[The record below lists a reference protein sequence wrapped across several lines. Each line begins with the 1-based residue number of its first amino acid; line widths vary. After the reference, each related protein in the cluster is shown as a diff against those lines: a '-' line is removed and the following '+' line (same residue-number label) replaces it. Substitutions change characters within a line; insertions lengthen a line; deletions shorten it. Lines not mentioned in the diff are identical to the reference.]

1 MTTFADLSAT
11 QAANHITVTE
21 GMTANRRYYDG
32 DHWQQGA
39 GWIGPMPTE
48 TSAEAVQ
55 IIAQIQRGFVSKNA
69 IRETVLRHLAGV
81 IGHEPRWSLS
91 LRRALA
97 DGEEPTAEEQ
107 ELIQEAEALL
117 REWWDWR
124 GIHQIIS
131 RAVVNLLLSGRAP
144 LRLFVPDANRDD
156 ETGDVPTIP
165 LPDAV
170 WYVWCEALSPAQATV
185 FTDAS
190 TMADAGVYQYTPVD
204 LAGVQQSQVTEL
216 TYLDD
221 GGQTVLRVLQ
231 GSTEADTRLPLDG
244 GLLLYEMEA
253 EALIGEQVRQQQK
266 LLNLARTML
275 ARNVVVGGFL
285 ERVFLNAQMPGSWS
299 RDDSTGQETFTAEQP
314 VIGPGTTNYAVG
326 VPVFDDAGNVTG
338 YTTPSVVYRDPVP
351 VTTFEETSRSAYRG
365 ILEETRQV
373 HALLSGDAAPSGES
387 RRQALF
393 DFVLSLMDTASEVEE
408 ALRWLLET
416 TLNFAATFAGEPAR
430 FTGLRASVTCRID
443 AGPISEADMSALVD
457 VVGARLMSRRT
468 AMARLGVDDPD
479 AEEQQIEQE
488 QEQEQEQARM
498 SLGEA
503 MLRFDR
509 NGGITD
515 GG

>member
-1 MTTFADLSAT
+1 MTTFADISAT
-11 QAANHITVTE
+11 QAANHIIVTE
-21 GMTANRRYYDG
+21 GMQANRHYYDG
-32 DHWQQGA
+32 DHWQAGA

-48 TSAEAVQ
+48 ASAEAGQ

-91 LRRALA
+91 VRRALA

-117 REWWDWR
+117 KAWWDWR
-124 GIHQIIS
+124 GVHQIIS
-131 RAVVNLLLSGRAP
+131 KAVVNLLLSGRAP

-156 ETGDVPTIP
+156 ETGGVPPTP

-185 FTDAS
+185 FTDTS
-190 TMADAGVYQYTPVD
+190 TMADGGVYQYTPVD

-216 TYLDD
+216 TYLDED
-221 GGQTVLRVLQ
+221 GATVLRVLQ

-244 GLLLYEMEA
+244 GLLLYEMTS

-285 ERVFLNAQMPGSWS
+285 ERVFLNAQMPGTWS
-299 RDDSTGQETFTAEQP
+299 RDDSTGQETFTAEDM
-314 VIGPGTTNYAVG
+314 VIGPGTTNYVQG
-326 VPVFDDAGNVTG
+326 VPVFKDGQVTG
-338 YTTPSVVYRDPVP
+338 YTTPNVAYRDPVP

-365 ILEETRQV
+365 ILEETRQL

-393 DFVLSLMDTASEVEE
+393 DFVLSLQDTATEIEE

-430 FTGLRASVTCRID
+430 FTGLRVSATCQID
-443 AGPISEADMSALVD
+443 AGPISEADMRALVD

-468 AMARLGVDDPD
+468 AMARLGIDDPD
-479 AEEQQIEQE
+479 AEQQQIEQE
-488 QEQEQEQARM
+488 QEQEREQARM

-503 MLRFDR
+503 MLQFDR
-509 NGGITD
+509 NGGMTD

>member
-48 TSAEAVQ
+48 TSAEAALMISQ
-55 IIAQIQRGFVSKNA
+55 IKRGFVSKNA

-91 LRRALA
+91 VRRALA

-124 GIHQIIS
+124 GIHQMLKEA
-131 RAVVNLLLSGRAP
+131 AVTLLLSGRAP

-185 FTDAS
+185 FTDTS
-190 TMADAGVYQYTPVD
+190 TMADGGVYQYTPVD
-204 LAGVQQSQVTEL
+204 LAGVQQSQVTDL

-221 GGQTVLRVLQ
+221 DGQTVLRVLQ

-244 GLLLYEMEA
+244 GLLLYEMTS

-285 ERVFLNAQMPGSWS
+285 ERVFLNAQQPGACI
-299 RDDSTGQETFTAEQP
+299 RNDSTGQETFTPEDM
-314 VIGPGTTNYAVG
+314 VVGPGTTNYVQG
-326 VPVFDDAGNVTG
+326 VPVFQHGQVTG

-393 DFVLSLMDTASEVEE
+393 DFVLSLQDTATEIEE

-430 FTGLRASVTCRID
+430 FTGLRVSATCQID
-443 AGPISEADMSALVD
+443 AGPISEADMRALVD

-468 AMARLGVDDPD
+468 AMARLGIDDPD
-479 AEEQQIEQE
+479 AEQQQVEQE
-488 QEQEQEQARM
+488 QEQEREQARM

-503 MLRFDR
+503 MLQFDR
-509 NGGITD
+509 NGGMTD